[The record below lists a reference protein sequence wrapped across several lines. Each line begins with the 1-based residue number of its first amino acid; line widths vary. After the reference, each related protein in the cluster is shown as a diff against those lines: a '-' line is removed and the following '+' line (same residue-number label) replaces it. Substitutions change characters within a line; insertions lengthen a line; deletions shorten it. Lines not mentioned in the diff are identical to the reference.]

1 MTPTNCA
8 VRLETGSVDLQLSNR
23 VQNVSGPV
31 PSNTNMKLFIKA
43 TVDVNLS
50 LGQVI
55 KHAIFEEADAE
66 FQQFAFFKTR
76 IGEGFLVFQAFFGV
90 GYIICQFFFD
100 FSLFSFSFN

>member
-1 MTPTNCA
+1 MSVIRKNNIKFDFQRIQLTAVTPTNCA

-31 PSNTNMKLFIKA
+31 QPNTSMKLFVKA

-55 KHAIFEEADAE
+55 RHALFEEADPE

-76 IGEGFLVFQAFFGV
+76 IGIYLK
-90 GYIICQFFFD
+90 
-100 FSLFSFSFN
+100 